1 MPRCYASRH
10 LSELPL
16 QPEIHSSPSFP
27 PFGSRFKDH
36 LAQLAFFERCYG
48 LSFLADRATQLV
60 NCIGDVKLCPWLRLW
75 PCRSFEI
82 FPTAARIRRSTA
94 SVFHARR
101 STSFCAALI
110 MSLWN
115 STSCSAKASRLPS
128 ATAARIAAI

>member
-1 MPRCYASRH
+1 MPRSYASRP

-48 LSFLADRATQLV
+48 LSFLADRSTQLV
-60 NCIGDVKLCPWLRLW
+60 NCIGDVKLCPWLPLW

-82 FPTAARIRRSTA
+82 LPTPSPISRSTA
-94 SVFHARR
+94 SAFHSPK
-101 STSFCAALI
+101 STSF
-110 MSLWN
+110 
-115 STSCSAKASRLPS
+115 
-128 ATAARIAAI
+128 